1 MTAGRRIVYRDILE
15 SALEE
20 LSDIRYQRRIWLRGD
35 ANEVSTMSEAVA
47 ALFNDSGLD
56 TALAANGPVFTAEV
70 DAMLRDLRLRLR
82 ASLERERVLGT
93 SVVIESS
100 AWCSVMD
107 QAAEVL
113 RALKEGGRPA
123 DLPGDSM

>member
-20 LSDIRYQRRIWLRGD
+20 LSDIHYQRRIWLRGD

-56 TALAANGPVFTAEV
+56 TALAGIGPVFTAEV

-82 ASLERERVLGT
+82 ASLERERVFGT

-107 QAAEVL
+107 EAAEVL
-113 RALKEGGRPA
+113 RALKEGGSP
-123 DLPGDSM
+123 PTFPEV